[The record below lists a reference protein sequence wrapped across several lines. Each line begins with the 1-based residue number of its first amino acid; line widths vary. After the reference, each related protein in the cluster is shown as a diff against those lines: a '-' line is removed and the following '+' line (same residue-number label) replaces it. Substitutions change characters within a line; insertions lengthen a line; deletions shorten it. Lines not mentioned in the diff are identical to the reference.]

1 MSKTDMDERLKDSIE
16 PDSMDKFLA
25 ELHEMQSPEIFS
37 PMAVGIGWN
46 EHALPKGFSRQVV
59 RRIKKDAV
67 FEHCD
72 WRVLASAFGLFGF
85 LCVMAIILTNR
96 VLTPLESSGQSQIA
110 SGLFWLVVALGVTAG
125 VFSIT
130 VMRYGVKKEAFSHR
144 L

>member
-1 MSKTDMDERLKDSIE
+1 MDEQLKDVIE
-16 PDSMDKFLA
+16 SDLMDKFLA
-25 ELHEMQSPEIFS
+25 ELHEKQSPETFS

-46 EHALPKGFSRQVV
+46 EHPLPKNFSRQVL

-67 FEHCD
+67 IEHCD
-72 WRVLASAFGLFGF
+72 WRVLASAFCLFGF
-85 LCVMAIILTNR
+85 LCVMAIILTYCM
-96 VLTPLESSGQSQIA
+96 LPPLEPSGQFQIA

-130 VMRYGVKKEAFSHR
+130 VMQYAVKKEAFSHR